1 MYIYHITTRSRWENL
16 KPNGEYTPEA
26 YINDGFIHCST
37 VSQVRQVANKFY
49 RGQPGLIIL
58 EIDAEPLGKSVVFE
72 NLEGGSELF
81 PHIYAPLPTEAAHQV
96 YDLILESDL
105 SFIFPKLFA

>member
-1 MYIYHITTRSRWENL
+1 
-16 KPNGEYTPEA
+16 
-26 YINDGFIHCST
+26 
-37 VSQVRQVANKFY
+37 VANKFY
-49 RGQPGLIIL
+49 CGQPGLIIL